1 MFPDGL
7 AEMEAQTAAV
17 LVATHLPTTWG
28 AAFHHLRTRRDIEP
42 AFCDPET
49 VARARE
55 AFGG

>member
-17 LVATHLPTTWG
+17 LVATHLPTWG
-28 AAFHHLRTRRDIEP
+28 AAFHHLRTRPTMEP

-49 VARARE
+49 VARVRE